1 MPLLWRVLLGNA
13 AVLIAAALALALTPL
28 TVSAPPRAEEAAALA
43 AGALMV
49 LAVDFVLLRRL
60 FRPLRALSQ
69 AMRAA
74 DPLQPG
80 ARVRIATSEPEI
92 GAAADAFNAMVA
104 RLEDERRD
112 SARRTIVAQEAERL
126 RVARELH
133 DEIGQLLTGVLL
145 RLTSIQAHVPAGARG
160 ELESAREDVRR
171 SMDEVRTI
179 AQQLRPPVLETLGL
193 PSALDA
199 LADDVERQGAIHIER
214 DLDERVTDLPDE
226 LEVVV
231 YRIAQESL
239 TNVVRHA
246 GTPRAS
252 LRLGR
257 DAQAVV
263 LEVADP
269 GAGFDPAAGA
279 TTAGLTGMR
288 ERALL
293 TGGRLTV
300 ASRPGAGTR
309 VRLTVPHPAA
319 DR

>member
-1 MPLLWRVLLGNA
+1 MPLIWRVLLGNA
-13 AVLIAAALALALTPL
+13 AVLAAAALLLALTPL
-28 TVSAPPRAEEAAALA
+28 TVSTPPRAEEAAALA
-43 AGALMV
+43 AGALVM
-49 LAVDFVLLRRL
+49 LAVDFVLLRHI
-60 FRPLRALSQ
+60 FRPLHALSQ
-69 AMRAA
+69 AMRTA

-80 ARVRIATSEPEI
+80 ARVQIATSEPEI
-92 GAAADAFNAMVA
+92 GAVADSFNAMVK
-104 RLEDERRD
+104 RLEDERRG
-112 SARRTIVAQEAERL
+112 SARRAIVAQEAERL
-126 RVARELH
+126 RVSRELH

-145 RLTSIQAHVPAGARG
+145 RLSSVASHVPAGARG

-199 LADDVERQGAIHIER
+199 LADDVERQAAIHVER
-214 DLDERVTDLPDE
+214 DLDDRVTGLPDE

-257 DAQAVV
+257 DAEAIV
-263 LEVADP
+263 LEVSDA
-269 GAGFDPAAGA
+269 GAGFDPGAAA
-279 TTAGLTGMR
+279 ETAGLTGMR

-300 ASRPGAGTR
+300 ASRPGGGTR
-309 VRLTVPHPAA
+309 VRLTVPDPADA
-319 DR
+319 R